1 MQTKLDK
8 LHTIRIIFISLIFKL
23 KGLIPFGFGFSDK
36 SINILKI
43 KFLGSNHPRRTEFSS
58 QFLYRLFSIIFNKLN
73 LNRKESKSFIN
84 NGLNF
89 IYKSKH
95 DLKYNDL
102 DQLIFCGDSHVEF
115 ITRSNLI
122 INKKKLNPLSVWLGP
137 KTLFG
142 FASEKKSQKD
152 LQEIL
157 NKLEVRNSNNNRLVV
172 FSLGSIDV
180 RTTIGFLLST
190 GTFKSSSDC
199 IDLITRSYVTIN
211 EWLIKELG
219 DLSNTKIAFLSIPPA
234 SPSKGI
240 SFLKCS
246 KKEALKYKEK
256 SPFTVFG
263 SPFERA
269 EWTCLLNNKFK
280 SIAMERGW
288 TFIDNSRSY
297 ELVTDSKSYFI
308 DKKYTFDETHINKP
322 EMYTQTIINCIE
334 SVYNF

>member
-1 MQTKLDK
+1 MQLKLDK
-8 LHTIRIIFISLIFKL
+8 LYTVRIIFISLIFKL
-23 KGLIPFGFGFSDK
+23 KGLIPFGFGSSDK

-58 QFLYRLFSIIFNKLN
+58 QFFYRLLSIIFNKLKV
-73 LNRKESKSFIN
+73 NRKESQSIIN
-84 NGLNF
+84 NRSNF

-95 DLKYNDL
+95 TLKYNDL

-115 ITRSNLI
+115 FTRSNLI
-122 INKKKLNPLSVWLGP
+122 INKKKLYPMSIWLGP
-137 KTLFG
+137 KTLVG
-142 FASEKKSQKD
+142 FDSEKNQKD

-157 NKLEVRNSNNNRLVV
+157 NKLKVRNSNNNRLIV

-180 RTTIGFLLST
+180 RTSIGFLLST
-190 GTFKSSSDC
+190 GTFKSSEDC
-199 IDLITRSYVTIN
+199 IDLIIRSYKSIN
-211 EWLIKELG
+211 EWIMKELG

-246 KKEALKYKEK
+246 KKEALKYKNE

-288 TFIDNSRSY
+288 TFIDNSGSY

-308 DKKYTFDETHINKP
+308 DKKYTFDETHIYKP

-334 SVYNF
+334 SVYNS